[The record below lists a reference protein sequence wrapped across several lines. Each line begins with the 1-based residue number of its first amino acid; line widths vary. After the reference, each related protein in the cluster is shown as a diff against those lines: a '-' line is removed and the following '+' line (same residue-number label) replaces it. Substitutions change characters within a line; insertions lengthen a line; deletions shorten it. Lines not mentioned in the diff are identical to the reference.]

1 MSPSRHRHRSTTSS
15 RPIRTILFIL
25 LLIPILCGFIYTFR
39 FHITYFNDGELLF
52 DSAWPEENLPPNKND
67 RKPNIQVP
75 LISKDQW
82 DERQRE
88 TRKDTVSNNVSQQL
102 GGNTSSIETK
112 NRVYCGVPFIW
123 KPSELHAYYAIHATW
138 GKRCHI
144 LRFFI
149 DPIIGDNEV
158 GYYNVT
164 LASDVIAAK
173 QKANLTLPNDVVIL
187 HDMRRP
193 WHSCG
198 KQKMKNQGNCR
209 NIFEKVWRMAVYIA
223 DGSGGTCVGD
233 DRLAEVDGLKFG
245 VERAEWFIKADQ
257 DTFLFPDN
265 VGRYIELRNWTYNDP
280 HYFGHVLNHRKED
293 RGVSF
298 VAGGAV
304 FYSKSALLAAA
315 ESYRNMPMD
324 RGDDEEDGT
333 CRDSYTGTEEVVTAV
348 CLKEHNI
355 TAEPAIDSKGREEI
369 SLYELSDILGYN
381 RTAHGEWW
389 FWDSKK
395 RYPCHDDGHC
405 VAHLPLAFHHY
416 KDSQDFLDI
425 ENELYGATLTINH
438 SNRLRNH
445 LETHKYFENVRA
457 AMKRA
462 EDGDSQTPMPITDQL
477 SEDKDTPDIT
487 NTTKELISSPNNT
500 TQNRLYCM
508 IPFIWTPN
516 YMHSYNAIH
525 KTWGKRCDT
534 LKFFI
539 DPIIGDKETGFIDLL
554 SNSSNYTLPGEDV
567 VIVRDMKRKW
577 NKCISDNDERCKKSL
592 EGEGNTRNIWE
603 KIWRSWVLVDDMGDS
618 AIAEW
623 FVKIDADSYIF
634 PNNLKRYVTEKKWS
648 PDEQHYFGHT
658 LRHRIH
664 DAFPMIAGSAVFFSR
679 ATLKSA
685 AAIYRKFDSESN
697 SDDEEGVM
705 KGWAAFCK
713 DAHTDQEE
721 TITSYCLKQHA
732 GVDAEAALDDEGQ
745 ELISVGEIED
755 GK

>member
-1 MSPSRHRHRSTTSS
+1 M
-15 RPIRTILFIL
+15 
-25 LLIPILCGFIYTFR
+25 
-39 FHITYFNDGELLF
+39 
-52 DSAWPEENLPPNKND
+52 
-67 RKPNIQVP
+67 
-75 LISKDQW
+75 
-82 DERQRE
+82 
-88 TRKDTVSNNVSQQL
+88 
-102 GGNTSSIETK
+102 
-112 NRVYCGVPFIW
+112 
-123 KPSELHAYYAIHATW
+123 
-138 GKRCHI
+138 
-144 LRFFI
+144 
-149 DPIIGDNEV
+149 
-158 GYYNVT
+158 
-164 LASDVIAAK
+164 
-173 QKANLTLPNDVVIL
+173 
-187 HDMRRP
+187 
-193 WHSCG
+193 
-198 KQKMKNQGNCR
+198 
-209 NIFEKVWRMAVYIA
+209 
-223 DGSGGTCVGD
+223 
-233 DRLAEVDGLKFG
+233 
-245 VERAEWFIKADQ
+245 
-257 DTFLFPDN
+257 
-265 VGRYIELRNWTYNDP
+265 
-280 HYFGHVLNHRKED
+280 
-293 RGVSF
+293 
-298 VAGGAV
+298 
-304 FYSKSALLAAA
+304 
-315 ESYRNMPMD
+315 
-324 RGDDEEDGT
+324 
-333 CRDSYTGTEEVVTAV
+333 VTAV
-348 CLKEHNI
+348 CLREHNI
-355 TAEPAIDSKGREEI
+355 TAEPAIDYEGREEI

-389 FWDSKK
+389 FWNSKK

-462 EDGDSQTPMPITDQL
+462 KDEESQSPIFTDHL
-477 SEDKDTPDIT
+477 SEDKVVPDIT
-487 NTTKELISSPNNT
+487 NMTKELISSPNNT
-500 TQNRLYCM
+500 AQNRLYCM
-508 IPFIWTPN
+508 IPFIWTSK
-516 YMHSYNAIH
+516 HSYNAIH

-554 SNSSNYTLPGEDV
+554 SNSNNYTFPKDV
-567 VIVRDMKRKW
+567 VIVRDMKRPW

-603 KIWRSWVLVDDMGDS
+603 KIWRSWVLVDDMGDIDIS
-618 AIAEW
+618 EW

-634 PNNLKRYVTEKKWS
+634 PEHMKRYVTEKKWS
-648 PDEQHYFGHT
+648 PDEQHYFGHI

-745 ELISVGEIED
+745 ELVSVGEIED
-755 GK
+755 GKFKFEFLSTRASPYLILCNTSTTNSTTLESNRTRRMVVLEEQAENTPSDWQGQYAPLLW

>member
-1 MSPSRHRHRSTTSS
+1 MSPSRPTRLGNRNATTS
-15 RPIRTILFIL
+15 RPIRSILFIL
-25 LLIPILCGFIYTFR
+25 LLIPILCGFLYTLK
-39 FHITYFNDGELLF
+39 FHITYFNDGELLL

-88 TRKDTVSNNVSQQL
+88 TRKDTVSNGDIPVDD
-102 GGNTSSIETK
+102 NTSSIETK

-158 GYYNVT
+158 GYYNMT

-173 QKANLTLPNDVVIL
+173 QKANMTLPDDVVIL

-233 DRLAEVDGLKFG
+233 DRLVEVDGLKVG

-265 VGRYIELRNWTYNDP
+265 VGRYIETRNWSYNDP

-304 FYSKSALLAAA
+304 FYSRSALLAAA
-315 ESYRNMPMD
+315 DSYSNMPMN
-324 RGDDEEDGT
+324 RGDNEEDGT

-355 TAEPAIDSKGREEI
+355 TAEHAIDYEGREEI

-381 RTAHGEWW
+381 RTVHGEWW

-425 ENELYGATLTINH
+425 ENELYGTTLTINH

-462 EDGDSQTPMPITDQL
+462 KDEESQSPMPITDQL
-477 SEDKDTPDIT
+477 SEDKPVPVANI
-487 NTTKELISSPNNT
+487 KKQPESSISLNNT
-500 TQNRLYCM
+500 VQNRLYCM
-508 IPFIWTPN
+508 IPFIWSSKYIN
-516 YMHSYNAIH
+516 SYNAIH
-525 KTWGKRCDT
+525 KTWGNRCDT

-554 SNSSNYTLPGEDV
+554 SNSSTLPKDV
-567 VIVRDMKRKW
+567 VIVRDMKRSW
-577 NKCISDNDERCKKSL
+577 NKCISDNDKRCKQSL

-648 PDEQHYFGHT
+648 PEEQHYFGHI

-685 AAIYRKFDSESN
+685 VSIYRKFDSDSN
-697 SDDEEGVM
+697 SDDGEGVM
-705 KGWAAFCK
+705 QGWAAACQ

-721 TITSYCLKQHA
+721 TITAYCLKQHA

-745 ELISVGEIED
+745 ELVSVGEIEY